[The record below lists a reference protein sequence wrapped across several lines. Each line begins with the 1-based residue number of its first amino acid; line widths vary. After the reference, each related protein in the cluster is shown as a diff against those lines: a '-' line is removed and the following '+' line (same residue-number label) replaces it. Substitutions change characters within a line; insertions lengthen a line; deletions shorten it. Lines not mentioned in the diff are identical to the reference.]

1 MSAITLEPVGVVRS
15 PLTSRHGA
23 PRQPDEDAPPASIQ
37 VEAPF
42 REAMAGLR
50 PGDRIVV
57 ITWLHAADRGVQRVH
72 PRGDA
77 HGRRFDASLL
87 SDLPSGVDPCGER
100 GEFHTFVSAGPVFT
114 TPIPVECGDVV
125 LREGRFAYCDLRWG
139 RLSEAPVDGPGA
151 GCRLPT

>member
-1 MSAITLEPVGVVRS
+1 MSATTLEPVGVVRS

-72 PRGDA
+72 PRGDRA
-77 HGRRFDASLL
+77 RPPLGVFATRSPDRPNPIGLHEVTIVAIGDGAIDVDRLEAMDGTPVLDIKPVLAPDIAS
-87 SDLPSGVDPCGER
+87 R
-100 GEFHTFVSAGPVFT
+100 
-114 TPIPVECGDVV
+114 
-125 LREGRFAYCDLRWG
+125 
-139 RLSEAPVDGPGA
+139 
-151 GCRLPT
+151 